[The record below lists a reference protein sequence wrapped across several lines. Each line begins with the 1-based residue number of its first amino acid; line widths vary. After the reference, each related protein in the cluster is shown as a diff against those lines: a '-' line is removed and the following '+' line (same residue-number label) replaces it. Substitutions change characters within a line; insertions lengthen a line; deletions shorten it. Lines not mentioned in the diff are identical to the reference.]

1 MAALGRGCGGARQV
15 SNIYSEAPRI
25 WVFRPISE
33 DSEKEGTKLCRF
45 HFSRS
50 KGQLSHLIDS
60 RWTSTPFKCESGGS
74 GSAAIANKC
83 AEICYVRICSCI
95 NDKGDKVQR
104 SQEAAVH
111 VVRGCL
117 ACSHLP
123 ALTQDSLMCSLPR
136 SELHRP
142 CCLAAR
148 HHSLPLLTVSSRKNE
163 KAMCVVAFL
172 AESECKPLSR
182 RCASLSSLPGAAALG
197 ASPGEHLGFKIIQR

>member
-1 MAALGRGCGGARQV
+1 MVPDLLVDIAEVPCVTWVGTVRSYVVRWRWSSVGLVVVARKPCHWLCSSGQNSLLIREKTPCRGLGA
-15 SNIYSEAPRI
+15 Y
-25 WVFRPISE
+25 
-33 DSEKEGTKLCRF
+33 
-45 HFSRS
+45 
-50 KGQLSHLIDS
+50 
-60 RWTSTPFKCESGGS
+60 
-74 GSAAIANKC
+74 
-83 AEICYVRICSCI
+83 
-95 NDKGDKVQR
+95 KGDKVQR

-163 KAMCVVAFL
+163 KAVCVVAFL

-197 ASPGEHLGFKIIQR
+197 ASPGDKGQNEAELLVIGEEEGGPAITATTSTTSAVDNP